1 MRLLFPI
8 VVVGFWLSVMTNAV
22 ASAQDLPL
30 KLDDKEALKLA
41 ALAQPRANER
51 NLEHVMDTLDYNPNA
66 NDPGEPPFFVF
77 EGLTDTSSYGF
88 FAVNPWTGDVW
99 ALWGCHKMTTHRLR
113 AAQAEIRHH
122 FTAVE
127 MKQYRK
133 LRNIKPFCISGD

>member
-1 MRLLFPI
+1 
-8 VVVGFWLSVMTNAV
+8 MTSEAV
-22 ASAQDLPL
+22 SAQNLPF
-30 KLDDKEALKLA
+30 KLDDQEALKFA
-41 ALAQPRANER
+41 ALAQPWANER
-51 NLEHVMDTLDYNPNA
+51 NLRHAMDTLDYNPRPNW
-66 NDPGEPPFFVF
+66 PGEPPFYQF
-77 EGLTDTSSYGF
+77 EGLTDTSNYGF